1 MIIIINI
8 ITKKLKDF
16 IPRNEE
22 IKKMNKYTHYR
33 TSRFLYKI
41 VFGYKL

>member
-1 MIIIINI
+1 M

-16 IPRNEE
+16 ISRNEE
-22 IKKMNKYTHYR
+22 IKKMNKYMFIIELQGI
-33 TSRFLYKI
+33 SLYKI